1 MPSYDVFHGADL
13 YELRICL
20 ICSSK
25 ITIGTPF
32 YSQIMGA
39 GNHELSRVELMQG
52 LIRMCPF
59 HLPFFCLQNA
69 DVFGHKFLVFPIYK
83 DYHWSYAVVCLSKL
97 RIGDAQD
104 DPWKGVPRPSDP
116 PPPPFPWLPWIQCVI
131 EQSFFWWFLLHEL

>member
-104 DPWKGVPRPSDP
+104 DPCIIHMDSLGSGCPFHQTTP
-116 PPPPFPWLPWIQCVI
+116 PPPSPGCPGSSV
-131 EQSFFWWFLLHEL
+131 S